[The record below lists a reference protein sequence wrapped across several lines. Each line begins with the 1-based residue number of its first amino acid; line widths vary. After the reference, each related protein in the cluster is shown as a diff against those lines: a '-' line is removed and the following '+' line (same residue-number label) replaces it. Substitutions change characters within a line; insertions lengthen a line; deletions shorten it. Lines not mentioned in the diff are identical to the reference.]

1 MTNEFKNHIRRQLD
15 IFRHEI
21 RYAEEHAMP
30 TEARIFRAQAAA
42 YRMGLEEV
50 LNAERVA
57 EIFESYDFGGHEA

>member
-21 RYAEEHAMP
+21 HYAEEHGME

-50 LNAERVA
+50 LNADRVA
-57 EIFESYDFGGHEA
+57 EIFEGYDFGGGEA